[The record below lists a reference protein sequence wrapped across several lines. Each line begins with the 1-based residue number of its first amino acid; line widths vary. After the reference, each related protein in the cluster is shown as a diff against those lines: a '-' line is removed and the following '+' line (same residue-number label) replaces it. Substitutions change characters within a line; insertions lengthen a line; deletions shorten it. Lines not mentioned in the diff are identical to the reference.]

1 MAEPTSSSV
10 VVATAAAGVGLATFL
25 PNMDGD
31 ALFGAIIGAALIA
44 LNQKDLKA
52 WQRLLGL
59 LVSVGAGYVSAGEIV
74 AQTPITQTGPG
85 GFVGAILVVPI
96 ALKVLA
102 VVERMELSDGQAF
115 LQGMVPSWLKKG
127 KGE

>member
-25 PNMDGD
+25 PNMDGN

-102 VVERMELSDGQAF
+102 VVERMALSDVQAF

>member
-1 MAEPTSSSV
+1 MAEPTSSTAI
-10 VVATAAAGVGLATFL
+10 VATATAGVGLATIL
-25 PNMDGD
+25 PSLDGN

-52 WQRLLGL
+52 WQRILGL
-59 LVSVGAGYVSAGEIV
+59 LVSVGSGYVTAGEIV

-85 GFVGAILVVPI
+85 GFVGAIIVVPI

-102 VVERMELSDGQAF
+102 MIEKLERSDVQAF
-115 LQGMVPSWLKKG
+115 LQGMVPAWLRKG

>member
-25 PNMDGD
+25 PNLDGN

-102 VVERMELSDGQAF
+102 LVERMELSDVQAF

>member
-1 MAEPTSSSV
+1 MAEPTSSSD
-10 VVATAAAGVGLATFL
+10 VVATAAAGVGLATVM
-25 PNMDGD
+25 PNMDGN

-102 VVERMELSDGQAF
+102 VVERMELSDVQGF

>member
-25 PNMDGD
+25 PNMDGN

-85 GFVGAILVVPI
+85 GFVGAIIVVPI
-96 ALKVLA
+96 ALKVL
-102 VVERMELSDGQAF
+102 ELIEKTDFASLAPGWWKRGRGD
-115 LQGMVPSWLKKG
+115 
-127 KGE
+127 

>member
-1 MAEPTSSSV
+1 MSDPASTTAIV
-10 VVATAAAGVGLATFL
+10 VTAGAGVGLATL
-25 PNMDGD
+25 MPTLDGN

-52 WQRLLGL
+52 WQRLFGL
-59 LVSVGAGYVSAGEIV
+59 LISVGAGYVSAAEIV
-74 AQTPITQTGPG
+74 TQTPITQTGPG

-102 VVERMELSDGQAF
+102 VVERMELSDVQAF
-115 LQGMVPSWLKKG
+115 LQGLVPAWLKKG
-127 KGE
+127 KGD

>member
-1 MAEPTSSSV
+1 MAEPTSTTV
-10 VVATAAAGVGLATFL
+10 IVATATAGVGLATFMPSL
-25 PNMDGD
+25 DGN

-44 LNQKDLKA
+44 LNQKDLRA
-52 WQRLLGL
+52 WQRILGL
-59 LVSVGAGYVSAGEIV
+59 LVSVGSGYVSAGEIV

-85 GFVGAILVVPI
+85 GAVGAIIVVPI

-102 VVERMELSDGQAF
+102 VIERLELADVKAF
-115 LQGMVPSWLKKG
+115 LQGMLPAWLKSG

>member
-25 PNMDGD
+25 PNMDGN

-102 VVERMELSDGQAF
+102 VVERMELSDAKAF
-115 LQGMVPSWLKKG
+115 LQGMVPSWLKKD

>member
-10 VVATAAAGVGLATFL
+10 VVATAAAGVGLATVM
-25 PNMDGD
+25 PNMDGN

-102 VVERMELSDGQAF
+102 VVERMELSDVQAF